1 MWRGR
6 AGALPAAI
14 GALCRALPPGSR
26 PAPETF
32 RLAKFDRPEAVR
44 AGEAGTDPFRPIAT
58 ALIPLHPGFAPATLQ
73 HRPCPITLMPT
84 SPFTLVMSSLL
95 PYHHPLWW
103 DPGELSWALRLSSC
117 WVFLLLA

>member
-1 MWRGR
+1 RALVRSGMWRGR

-58 ALIPLHPGFAPATLQ
+58 ALSPLPHGITARRINIAGPSLTHMGTLCCSRQ
-73 HRPCPITLMPT
+73 WP
-84 SPFTLVMSSLL
+84 V
-95 PYHHPLWW
+95 
-103 DPGELSWALRLSSC
+103 LSN
-117 WVFLLLA
+117 